1 MTETGTAERAETV
14 RDRYRTVF
22 GAVPA
27 GIEDRITVAETT
39 GRLDAVE
46 TIEALRRVLLNENPL
61 GTRTQQL
68 VHFAQLVALGRA
80 DPARLHARG
89 ALRAGASITDLVG
102 VAETSLVT
110 AGMPAYSLAV
120 AIIAKLI
127 SDDARA
133 DVRTTLSITDGEASA
148 SPAPAP
154 RGTAEAPEQAKR
166 QVGRDDS

>member
-1 MTETGTAERAETV
+1 MSGAPVTERAEAI
-14 RDRYRTVF
+14 RERYRSVF

-27 GIEDRITVAETT
+27 GIEDRIAVADVA

-46 TIEALRRVLLNENPL
+46 TIETLRRVLLAENPL

-68 VHFAQLVALGRA
+68 VHFAQLVALGRQ

-102 VAETSLVT
+102 VAETSLIT

-120 AIIAKLI
+120 TIIAELI
-127 SDDARA
+127 SDQATPA
-133 DVRTTLSITDGEASA
+133 TIDGETPHAPGMASLDTA
-148 SPAPAP
+148 GTP
-154 RGTAEAPEQAKR
+154 GTA
-166 QVGRDDS
+166 DDTGKS

>member
-14 RDRYRTVF
+14 RHRYRTVF

-27 GIEDRITVAETT
+27 GIEDRIAVAEAT

-46 TIEALRRVLLNENPL
+46 TIEALRRVLLDENSL

-68 VHFAQLVALGRA
+68 VHFARLVALGRQ

-127 SDDARA
+127 SDDPQGGAQ
-133 DVRTTLSITDGEASA
+133 TTAALTDGEA
-148 SPAPAP
+148 PARPTP
-154 RGTAEAPEQAKR
+154 PQGTADASGPDKKADR
-166 QVGRDDS
+166 P